1 MTRAQDT
8 RGEKIQKVLAAAG
21 ICSRRGAEEL
31 IRSGLV
37 KVNGE
42 VIDNPALRVDPE
54 RDSIEYE
61 GRPVRAAAS
70 RAAGLILYKQ
80 AGYITSAAD
89 PHNRETVYHLLPE
102 AERAH
107 KWLYAGRL
115 DKDTEGLLLFT
126 DSGELVHRLTHPSYK
141 VSKHYRVKVL
151 GQPSAGE
158 LKKLV
163 RGILVEGR
171 RLRMDE
177 ARIIRTD
184 AEGALV
190 EVVLHQGEKRQIKV
204 MFSELGHKVIAL
216 CRTRLGPL
224 RLGGL
229 RPGESRRLTERE
241 LDSLLEAVG
250 LAVRE

>member
-1 MTRAQDT
+1 MTRAQDA
-8 RGEKIQKVLAAAG
+8 RGQKIQKVLAAAG

-31 IRSGLV
+31 IRAGLI
-37 KVNGE
+37 KVNGAR
-42 VIDNPALRVDPE
+42 IDNPALRVDPE
-54 RDSIEYE
+54 RDTIEYQ
-61 GRPVRAAAS
+61 GRAVATTAS
-70 RAAGLILYKQ
+70 QAAGLILYKQ
-80 AGYITSAAD
+80 AGYVTSAAD
-89 PHNRETVYHLLPE
+89 PHNPKTVYNLLPE
-102 AERAH
+102 AERAL

-126 DSGELVHRLTHPSYK
+126 DSGELVHRLTHPSFK

-163 RGILVEGR
+163 RGMLVEGR

-177 ARIIRTD
+177 ARIMRAD
-184 AEGALV
+184 LEGALV

-204 MFSELGHKVIAL
+204 MFGELGHKVVSL

-224 RLGGL
+224 RLEGL
-229 RPGESRRLTERE
+229 KPGESRRLTLAEINA
-241 LDSLLEAVG
+241 LLEAVG
-250 LAVRE
+250 LPGRT